1 MRRVLRVDPALDRM
15 AAQLDVLLTHRE
27 RLAERDEDLLA
38 NEVELGDHLGDRVL
52 DLDPC
57 VHLHEEVVAVARQ
70 QALDRPRRAVPAGS
84 GSLDAD
90 CADPLPELL
99 VDRGRRRLLDQLLM
113 AALDGAVA
121 LAEVDDIAVRVR
133 EHLHLDVAR
142 VDDELLDI
150 DVGVREVRLPLPL
163 RALERL
169 LGVTGGLDD
178 LHPLATA
185 AGSSLD
191 QERVAELLAE
201 REELLDRADRVGR
214 AWNDRDTRLLHRRA
228 GGGLVPHELD
238 RRLRRP
244 DPHEAGLFHGARER
258 SVLREEAVAGMDLLR
273 SSALGRVENA
283 LDREVALGRRSRP
296 EEESLVRV
304 RDVERGTVALGVDP
318 DRADSEVA
326 EGAEDADRDLPTVG
340 NENLLEHEGPYS
352 LHVVTLTAADQLT
365 VARAA
370 SVPIVVVLYGWSF
383 SNHNYWATAVF
394 CVAMTTDWFDG
405 RLARKQGRS
414 SSVGSLLDPIADKV
428 LVLAALVM
436 LVGQGIVPAWMVAAI
451 VVREVLIT
459 GLRQAAVERGV
470 VLAARDLGK
479 LKTWAQAVAAAVG
492 GFAAAGAWTHRA
504 AWWTLLVAVIL
515 TWLSG
520 LDYARSAPRL
530 LSRAQAE

>member
-1 MRRVLRVDPALDRM
+1 M
-15 AAQLDVLLTHRE
+15 
-27 RLAERDEDLLA
+27 
-38 NEVELGDHLGDRVL
+38 
-52 DLDPC
+52 
-57 VHLHEEVVAVARQ
+57 
-70 QALDRPRRAVPAGS
+70 
-84 GSLDAD
+84 D
-90 CADPLPELL
+90 C
-99 VDRGRRRLLDQLLM
+99 
-113 AALDGAVA
+113 
-121 LAEVDDIAVRVR
+121 
-133 EHLHLDVAR
+133 
-142 VDDELLDI
+142 
-150 DVGVREVRLPLPL
+150 
-163 RALERL
+163 
-169 LGVTGGLDD
+169 
-178 LHPLATA
+178 
-185 AGSSLD
+185 
-191 QERVAELLAE
+191 
-201 REELLDRADRVGR
+201 
-214 AWNDRDTRLLHRRA
+214 
-228 GGGLVPHELD
+228 
-238 RRLRRP
+238 
-244 DPHEAGLFHGARER
+244 
-258 SVLREEAVAGMDLLR
+258 LR
-273 SSALGRVENA
+273 SSALGGVEDA
-283 LDREVALGRRSRP
+283 LDGEVALSRRSRP
-296 EEESLVRV
+296 EEEGLVRI
-304 RDVERGTVALGVDP
+304 RDVKRGAVALGVDP
-318 DRADSEVA
+318 DRADAELA

-365 VARAA
+365 AARAA
-370 SVPIVVVLYGWSF
+370 SVPIVVVLYAWGF

-436 LVGQGIVPAWMVAAI
+436 LLGQGIVPAWMVAAI

-530 LSRAQAE
+530 LSRARAD